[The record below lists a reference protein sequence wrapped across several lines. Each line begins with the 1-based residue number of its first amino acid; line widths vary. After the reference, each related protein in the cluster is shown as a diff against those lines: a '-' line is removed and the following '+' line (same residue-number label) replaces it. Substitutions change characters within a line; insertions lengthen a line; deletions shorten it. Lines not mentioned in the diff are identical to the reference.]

1 MKNLEYEDYIKNK
14 LTEPNTYSQGYVAFL
29 DMMGFQK
36 LCKDESCE
44 RIKAIIDDIELF
56 KYKFINS
63 FSKLVIPEDIIS
75 QTTVK
80 IISDSIIVTAPDN
93 YYGLLYILYFTA
105 TLHMMLLDC
114 GVPLRGGIERGNYFV
129 TETTIFGPA
138 VIDAHD
144 IENSTNYPRVQI
156 SISIIDDLRK
166 IWFEQKKTFDYYV
179 NLKNNKN
186 IHLSEIETFICKDFD
201 DCYFVH
207 YFNTIENIALFHN
220 SVKKEKIY
228 RFIEEQITKY
238 TENEKLRLKYE
249 WLRNYYDHYLSKSFI
264 SKISEELHN
273 GRH

>member
-14 LTEPNTYSQGYVAFL
+14 LNEPNTYSQGYVAFL

-105 TLHMMLLDC
+105 TLHMILLDC
-114 GVPLRGGIERGNYFV
+114 DVLLRGGIEKGDFFV

-138 VIDAHD
+138 VIDSYD
-144 IENSTNYPRVQI
+144 IENSTTYPRVQI
-156 SISIIDDLRK
+156 SASIIDDLRK
-166 IWFEQKKTFDYYV
+166 IGFEKKKTVDYYTD
-179 NLKNNKN
+179 LKNDKDL
-186 IHLSEIETFICKDFD
+186 HLSEIETFICKDFD

-207 YFNTIENIALFHN
+207 YFNTIENIALFRN
-220 SVKKEKIY
+220 SVKKERIY
-228 RFIEEQITKY
+228 HFIEEQIKKY
-238 TENEKLRLKYE
+238 KGNKKLSLKYG

>member
-1 MKNLEYEDYIKNK
+1 MKRSEYEDYIKKK
-14 LTEPNTYSQGYVAFL
+14 LNEPNTYSQGYVAFL

-36 LCKDESCE
+36 LCKYESCE

-80 IISDSIIVTAPDN
+80 IISDSIIITTPNN

-114 GVPLRGGIERGNYFV
+114 GVPLRGGIEKGDFFV

-138 VIDAHD
+138 VINAYQ
-144 IENSTNYPRVQI
+144 IENSTTYPRVQI
-156 SISIIDDLRK
+156 SASIIDDLRK
-166 IWFEQKKTFDYYV
+166 IGFEHKKTFDYYV

-238 TENEKLRLKYE
+238 KENEKLSLKYE
-249 WLRNYYDHYLSKSFI
+249 WLRTYYNHYLSKSFI
-264 SKISEELHN
+264 SKISEELYN